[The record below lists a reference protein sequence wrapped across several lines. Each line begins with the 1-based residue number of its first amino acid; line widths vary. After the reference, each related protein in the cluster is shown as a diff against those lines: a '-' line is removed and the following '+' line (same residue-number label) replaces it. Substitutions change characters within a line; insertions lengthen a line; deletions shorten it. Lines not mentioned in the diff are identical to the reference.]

1 MDTLSRELHTI
12 TLNVA
17 NSEILEVILTAR
29 RLFLEHNQSISLT
42 EKMKLTRKFARVL
55 FFFWEIEKKKKKTQI
70 NKSIKGYERI
80 KDEPKVKETFDKI
93 VMYNRMLRDYGL
105 TDYQV
110 RFDFII
116 VLSFFSFLFF
126 L

>member
-55 FFFWEIEKKKKKTQI
+55 FFFWEIEKKKKK
-70 NKSIKGYERI
+70 NKIK
-80 KDEPKVKETFDKI
+80 K
-93 VMYNRMLRDYGL
+93 
-105 TDYQV
+105 
-110 RFDFII
+110 
-116 VLSFFSFLFF
+116 
-126 L
+126 